1 MFPSVVGA
9 ISPVIKSPPN
19 DQRTACYGVVTG
31 LSGSVNALKS
41 TWSVC
46 PIFCYNVIDSTIF
59 LHSG

>member
-41 TWSVC
+41 T
-46 PIFCYNVIDSTIF
+46 
-59 LHSG
+59 